1 MVDSLSNIR
10 YQNSI
15 YYNNYNIV
23 NQVFKAT
30 FFTESMREGIR
41 SRVLCGIC
49 VSDRMTERDRQRTHA
64 HERERLKFNHIDCGF
79 LLF

>member
-30 FFTESMREGIR
+30 FFTESKRECMRAR
-41 SRVLCGIC
+41 MVRC
-49 VSDRMTERDRQRTHA
+49 VVWLVVD
-64 HERERLKFNHIDCGF
+64 
-79 LLF
+79 

>member
-30 FFTESMREGIR
+30 FSLPRAGESVCIR
-41 SRVLCGIC
+41 AFCVCESVCMSERVSECEL
-49 VSDRMTERDRQRTHA
+49 A
-64 HERERLKFNHIDCGF
+64 
-79 LLF
+79 